1 MGDDDCEAACDLAGS
16 AADTRLQRTVCAP
29 RQAVQRA
36 RPAEFNRRPQRRG
49 TLRRD
54 LPGQRRNDARDTR
67 VIWIIVSEFAIPPF
81 SQASVG
87 RHEAPTVDAREVA
100 TGHASS
106 RQAQSIASTP
116 RSSNCPR
123 QSWYFICDGQM
134 LKMYINTF
142 YPCKLF
148 SGHVL
153 EEEADS

>member
-1 MGDDDCEAACDLAGS
+1 MSEDDCGAACHLAGS

-29 RQAVQRA
+29 ARSARQNGAVQRA

-67 VIWIIVSEFAIPPF
+67 VIWSIVSEFAIPPF

-87 RHEAPTVDAREVA
+87 RHEAPTADAREVA

-123 QSWYFICDGQM
+123 QKPVFICDGQT
-134 LKMYINTF
+134 LK
-142 YPCKLF
+142 KL
-148 SGHVL
+148 
-153 EEEADS
+153 